1 MKLNDLLMKMSEQD
15 FITLV
20 VDVCGVDFEANVR
33 AGDIPKV
40 LADTLVIHMSAR
52 DDQLRVVMEKGGDMK
67 LDDLV
72 RRMSKRDFIT
82 LVGDPVSDPDFEVD
96 TPVSSVSD
104 LKDRAVYGISVRD
117 NQLRVMIGK

>member
-52 DDQLRVVMEKGGDMK
+52 DDQLRVVMEKGGDCCGILQAESGHDTAEK
-67 LDDLV
+67 QC
-72 RRMSKRDFIT
+72 R
-82 LVGDPVSDPDFEVD
+82 PVWYSGIPY
-96 TPVSSVSD
+96 SV
-104 LKDRAVYGISVRD
+104 
-117 NQLRVMIGK
+117 